1 MGSRRKGREAALQ
14 VLFQMDVSGAAAAD
28 ALGSYWPH
36 LSETR
41 EGEDFASTLVSGYW
55 AERELIDGTIRG
67 VSHHWRLERMTK
79 VDRNILRLGTY
90 ELLKMVDI
98 PRRVTLNE
106 AVELAKRFGTEASPG
121 FVNGVLDRIADD
133 HGKE

>member
-1 MGSRRKGREAALQ
+1 M
-14 VLFQMDVSGAAAAD
+14 LFQMDVSGASAED
-28 ALGSYWPH
+28 VLRSYWSH

-41 EGEDFASTLVSGYW
+41 EGEDFASMLVGGYW
-55 AERELIDGTIRG
+55 TDRELIDKTIRD

-79 VDRNILRLGTY
+79 VDRNILRLATY
-90 ELLKMVDI
+90 ELLRIGDI

-133 HGKE
+133 HGKD